1 MNDDNRELVLAVT
14 KSLRDLSRDGTYPT
28 HEQIESEL
36 ARRLLEAQDMFGEER
51 MARVKAEGDA
61 TEYRHR
67 LVACGAW

>member
-1 MNDDNRELVLAVT
+1 MNEDDRELVLAVT
-14 KSLRDLSRDGTYPT
+14 RSLRERDGTYPT

-36 ARRLLEAQDMFGEER
+36 ARRLLEAQEMFAEER

-61 TEYRHR
+61 TEYKHR